1 MGTSGRGQS
10 PFLAL
15 DLWYLQDRANGVND
29 LRILL
34 IPIAISISITHSR
47 LTSVAISP
55 PRPQHYKSNPWVAG
69 YNPLNEPTDPK
80 HTRLVE
86 YYDRIE
92 KAIRK
97 VDDKHILFLE

>member
-1 MGTSGRGQS
+1 
-10 PFLAL
+10 
-15 DLWYLQDRANGVND
+15 VND
-29 LRILL
+29 LHIL
-34 IPIAISISITHSR
+34 ISISITIAHSH
-47 LTSVAISP
+47 LTSDTISP
-55 PRPQHYKSNPWVAG
+55 PRLQHYKSNPWVAG